1 MPPLI
6 NKSILLMITFFE
18 FTYKGKSSR
27 IIRNRSV
34 NHETVRGWILN
45 YLFSCGERATYAT
58 DIHAE
63 CGISR
68 AAISSMLKGLKKGG
82 YIEMR
87 AVSGD
92 DRKKRITLT
101 AKAYS
106 ARETIG
112 SVLKRQMERLCSGL
126 SGEELELFTYT
137 LNRMIS
143 NIKTDCVKEE

>member
-1 MPPLI
+1 MYESNIIWLLKQLNI
-6 NKSILLMITFFE
+6 SLDQYGREEMKSEDITP
-18 FTYKGKSSR
+18 SQ
-27 IIRNRSV
+27 
-34 NHETVRGWILN
+34 GWVLN

-101 AKAYS
+101 AKAYR
-106 ARETIG
+106 ARETIE

>member
-1 MPPLI
+1 MYESNI
-6 NKSILLMITFFE
+6 IWLLKQLNISLDQYGREEMKDEDITP
-18 FTYKGKSSR
+18 SQ
-27 IIRNRSV
+27 
-34 NHETVRGWILN
+34 GWVLN
-45 YLFSCGERATYAT
+45 YLFSCGEQAKYAT

-63 CGISR
+63 SGISR
-68 AAISSMLKGLKKGG
+68 AAISSILKGLKKGG

-92 DRKKRITLT
+92 DRKKGITLT
-101 AKAYS
+101 AKAYR
-106 ARETIG
+106 ARETIE

>member
-1 MPPLI
+1 MYESNIIWLLKQLNI
-6 NKSILLMITFFE
+6 SLDQHGREEMKSEDITP
-18 FTYKGKSSR
+18 SQ
-27 IIRNRSV
+27 
-34 NHETVRGWILN
+34 GWILN

-82 YIEMR
+82 YIEIR

>member
-1 MPPLI
+1 MYESNI
-6 NKSILLMITFFE
+6 IWLLKQLNISLDQYGREEMKDEDITP
-18 FTYKGKSSR
+18 SQ
-27 IIRNRSV
+27 
-34 NHETVRGWILN
+34 GWVLN
-45 YLFSCGERATYAT
+45 YLFSCGEQAKYAT

-63 CGISR
+63 SGISR
-68 AAISSMLKGLKKGG
+68 AAISSMLKGLKKSG

-92 DRKKRITLT
+92 DRKKGITLT
-101 AKAYS
+101 AKAYR
-106 ARETIG
+106 ARETIE

>member
-1 MPPLI
+1 
-6 NKSILLMITFFE
+6 
-18 FTYKGKSSR
+18 
-27 IIRNRSV
+27 
-34 NHETVRGWILN
+34 
-45 YLFSCGERATYAT
+45 
-58 DIHAE
+58 
-63 CGISR
+63 
-68 AAISSMLKGLKKGG
+68 
-82 YIEMR
+82 MR

-101 AKAYS
+101 AKAYR
-106 ARETIG
+106 ARETIE